1 MVGFLRV
8 SLIYHHNLSWKLTT
22 QQIYGYEDPN
32 LPLGWN
38 LSPTR
43 QQLISSLMVLG
54 AVIASGC
61 AGPIAWKLGRK
72 ICLWSA
78 CVLLSIGNVIMMV
91 SFLTDLYVMAVH

>member
-1 MVGFLRV
+1 MVGFL
-8 SLIYHHNLSWKLTT
+8 
-22 QQIYGYEDPN
+22 QIYGYEDSS

-38 LSPTR
+38 LTATR

-72 ICLWSA
+72 TCLWAA
-78 CVLLSIGNVIMMV
+78 CALLSVGNIIMMV
-91 SFLTDLYVMAVH
+91 RTQIVLNINTCSSSC